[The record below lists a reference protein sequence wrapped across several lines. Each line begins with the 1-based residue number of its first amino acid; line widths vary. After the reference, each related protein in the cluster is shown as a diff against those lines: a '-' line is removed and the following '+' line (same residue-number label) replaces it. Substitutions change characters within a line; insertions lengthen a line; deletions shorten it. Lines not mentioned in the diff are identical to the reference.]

1 MTASKQFSDEYLQ
14 YLTALIARLDRASI
28 ARFADLLLESRE
40 NETTTFFWVM
50 VAAPPLQRTL
60 SMMSPLVAGSL
71 RNHLELLACVIIKP
85 S

>member
-14 YLTALIARLDRASI
+14 YLTVLIAQLDRASI

-40 NETTTFFWVM
+40 NETTTFFMGNGGSASTATHFV
-50 VAAPPLQRTL
+50 
-60 SMMSPLVAGSL
+60 MMSPLAAGSL

-85 S
+85 L